1 MSTLLILCSSFVIK
15 EPLIF
20 KHKIDLQYGQ
30 SRVDQ
35 YIAGFNS
42 LSEFRIFDLFEK
54 NLIVDNTVVTKKNIP
69 SNLLSSIG
77 DKTEFYLFKENKLG
91 LLNKGAGVID
101 SLSKIKFIIKEYDF
115 IVYFEPKLKIIDDNF
130 FKKFIENPSN
140 IFYKVDNYPQFKS
153 GYFASTSNDFLELF
167 DYINLEEMIEKKINL
182 ENLLYEFYIDRNPT
196 LLNGSTTIR
205 YDSLLRKSFDY

>member
-1 MSTLLILCSSFVIK
+1 MSNLLILCSSFVINK
-15 EPLIF
+15 PFLF
-20 KHKIDLQYGQ
+20 KHSIDIQYGR
-30 SRVDQ
+30 SRIDQ
-35 YIAGFNS
+35 YIEGFNS
-42 LSEFRIFDLFEK
+42 LSDYKILDLFEK
-54 NLIVDNTVVTKKNIP
+54 NIIVDNTVSKKNDIP
-69 SNLLSSIG
+69 NNLLSSIG